1 MQPCGLLCTLYM
13 KDSNVTFSLVLETI
27 LDGNKIQM
35 ISLMVTELSTLK
47 GTPDLTF
54 NS

>member
-1 MQPCGLLCTLYM
+1 M
-13 KDSNVTFSLVLETI
+13 TFSLALKTI

-35 ISLMVTELSTLK
+35 ISLMVIELSTLK